1 MEFASFV
8 VFESE
13 QLNLSVTV
21 KSPAPARFR
30 STMGSAS
37 GVIEIAKSSNDSQ
50 LIEQIQNKLAQS
62 IAFGEVSDVEVWHYF
77 FGIYVVEFRVEVA
90 PTVITQAMILDWD
103 DQTDSLQDVLIGYL
117 KSNVAEEIRSR
128 WSTSLFIGQSGDSMN
143 DVVMNTLPNVTRTVK
158 ARPSGFITQGL
169 CGIGISC
176 IEFDPAQDYSTAN
189 LSANDIKNQIMQ
201 TERNAVA
208 FCAGVYH
215 FHDRLLSEY
224 KEVLDGTKK
233 LKLSK
238 SAMEFRFFES
248 IRMNHDMYL
257 GPNER
262 SINDSLWEVWDMEK
276 LTASVEA
283 SAIRLEKE
291 MDNRKKINQGQ
302 MQIALGFEAAVIAG
316 LVAVRPLQ
324 RIFDLGTN
332 LLSDFLVLG
341 GLGILMSGFPFVWRY
356 ISGRKSRD

>member
-1 MEFASFV
+1 MEFASFL

-13 QLNLSVTV
+13 QLNLSLTV
-21 KSPAPARFR
+21 ESSDPARFD

-37 GVIEIAKSSNDSQ
+37 GVIEIAKASEDPSLKHQIKSDLRRS
-50 LIEQIQNKLAQS
+50 IE
-62 IAFGEVSDVEVWHYF
+62 FGEVSDVEVWHYF
-77 FGIYVVEFRVEVA
+77 FGIYVVEYRVEVA
-90 PTVITQAMILDWD
+90 PTVITQTMILEWD
-103 DQTDSLQDVLIGYL
+103 NQTDCLQDALIGRL
-117 KSNVAEEIRSR
+117 KSNLAEEIRPR

-143 DVVMNTLPNVTRTVK
+143 DVVMNALPNVTRTVK
-158 ARPSGFITQGL
+158 AKPSGFITQGL

-176 IEFDPAQDYSTAN
+176 IEFDPAQGYSTTN
-189 LSANDIKNQIMQ
+189 SSASDIKNRIME
-201 TERNAVA
+201 TERNAIA

-224 KEVLDGTKK
+224 KKVLDGTKK
-233 LKLSK
+233 LKLSQ

-248 IRMNHDMYL
+248 IRMNHDIYL

-276 LTASVEA
+276 LTASVEV

-332 LLSDFLVLG
+332 LLSDLLVLG

-356 ISGRKSRD
+356 ISGRKSRK

>member
-1 MEFASFV
+1 MEFASFL

-13 QLNLSVTV
+13 QLNLSLTV
-21 KSPAPARFR
+21 ESSDPARFD

-37 GVIEIAKSSNDSQ
+37 GVIEIAKASEDPSLKHQIKSDLRRS
-50 LIEQIQNKLAQS
+50 IE
-62 IAFGEVSDVEVWHYF
+62 FGEVSDVEVWHYF
-77 FGIYVVEFRVEVA
+77 FGIYVVEYRVEVA
-90 PTVITQAMILDWD
+90 PTVITQTMILEWD
-103 DQTDSLQDVLIGYL
+103 NQTDCLQDALIGRL
-117 KSNVAEEIRSR
+117 KSNLAEEIRPR

-143 DVVMNTLPNVTRTVK
+143 DVVMNALPNLTRTVK
-158 ARPSGFITQGL
+158 AKPSGFITQGL

-176 IEFDPAQDYSTAN
+176 IEFDPAQGYSTTN
-189 LSANDIKNQIMQ
+189 SSASDIKNQIME
-201 TERNAVA
+201 TERNAIA

-224 KEVLDGTKK
+224 KKVLDGTKK
-233 LKLSK
+233 LKLSQ

-248 IRMNHDMYL
+248 IRMNHDIYL

-276 LTASVEA
+276 LTASVEV
-283 SAIRLEKE
+283 SAVRLEKE

-302 MQIALGFEAAVIAG
+302 MQVALGFEAAVIAG

-332 LLSDFLVLG
+332 LLSDLLVLG

-356 ISGRKSRD
+356 ISGRKSRK